1 MCRTYVVDFVAV
13 AVAVLVFVLVFSWV
27 VRAVVVVVV
36 LTVDYF
42 YVRLHCNA
50 SGEEICTVTV
60 RFLVVVTVI
69 G

>member
-1 MCRTYVVDFVAV
+1 MCRTYVVDFV

-27 VRAVVVVVV
+27 VRAVVVAVV

-42 YVRLHCNA
+42 YVRLHRIA

-60 RFLVVVTVI
+60 RLLVVVTVI